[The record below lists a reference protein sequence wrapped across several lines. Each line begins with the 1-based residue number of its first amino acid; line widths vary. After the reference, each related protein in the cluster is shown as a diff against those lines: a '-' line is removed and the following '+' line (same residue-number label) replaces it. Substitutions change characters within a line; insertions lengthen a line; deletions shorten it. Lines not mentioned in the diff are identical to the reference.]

1 MGKLLLCYVKTMKER
16 NDKALI
22 NEDYGTQVAYFRK
35 RCSQRVGYFINVVFL
50 LVARV
55 VHGWE
60 EPQYELC
67 GVAQGLCALTV
78 RAALVNKF
86 YEGTQA

>member
-67 GVAQGLCALTV
+67 GVAHNAEGLCAHTV
-78 RAALVNKF
+78 QYDMV
-86 YEGTQA
+86 YSIMQ